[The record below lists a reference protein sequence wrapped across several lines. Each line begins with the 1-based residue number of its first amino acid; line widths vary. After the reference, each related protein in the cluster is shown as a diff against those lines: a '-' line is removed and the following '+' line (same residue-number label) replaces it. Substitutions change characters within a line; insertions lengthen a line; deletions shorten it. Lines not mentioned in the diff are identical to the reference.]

1 MRSNSSDR
9 IEWFNVDEV
18 DILGHFLQH
27 FPSLQKAVQCKLK
40 NTADSELR
48 EERTFTKMENPNALA
63 AEETLRWKLQMEAE
77 LQSIEDD
84 LKELDDDEKSL
95 TPTPRTLMFLVKP
108 NLNANAR
115 QRKIFEAEISTRRA
129 TIDSFACFID
139 ALHRIC
145 FAPGA
150 GWRQIAKLFT

>member
-1 MRSNSSDR
+1 
-9 IEWFNVDEV
+9 
-18 DILGHFLQH
+18 
-27 FPSLQKAVQCKLK
+27 
-40 NTADSELR
+40 
-48 EERTFTKMENPNALA
+48 MENPNALA

-139 ALHRIC
+139 ALRKDSLSDGLFI
-145 FAPGA
+145 FEEL
-150 GWRQIAKLFT
+150 QQKLTTDATKSFPHPTVKKVYAEAIKQALNMKLLVSGLLSPPPDFVIHLIK